1 MLAAAQAMVP
11 APLAEAQ
18 AVASVVV
25 LAEASAAALAA
36 APVVVL
42 AEASAAV
49 PVVALAEAL
58 AAGSPVAE
66 HNTTTL
72 QRQER
77 QEPQERPAS
86 CRRHLSPSLQRL

>member
-18 AVASVVV
+18 AVA
-25 LAEASAAALAA
+25 
-36 APVVVL
+36 PVVVL

-49 PVVALAEAL
+49 PVVALAE
-58 AAGSPVAE
+58 GSPVAE

-77 QEPQERPAS
+77 QEPQERVPRLREGRPQI
-86 CRRHLSPSLQRL
+86 RRHLPATSPLGSLPCDPSR